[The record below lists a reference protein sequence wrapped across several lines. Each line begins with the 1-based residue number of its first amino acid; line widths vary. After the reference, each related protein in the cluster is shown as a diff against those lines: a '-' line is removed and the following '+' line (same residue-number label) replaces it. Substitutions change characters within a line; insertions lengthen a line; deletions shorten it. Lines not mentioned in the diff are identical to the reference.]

1 MTCSGFGFM
10 QTFPFI
16 IQSWEKKRAHT
27 PPHVLLQ
34 IDFSDNL
41 YLKLNKTQHISH
53 GRISAMEMNNS
64 LSIVSILPAC

>member
-1 MTCSGFGFM
+1 MFWVWFYADISFHYPVMGG
-10 QTFPFI
+10 
-16 IQSWEKKRAHT
+16 EKSTYSK
-27 PPHVLLQ
+27 PHVLLQ